1 MTKNTL
7 TPACDSLYHRI
18 RLKKRKE
25 IQNKLHKSFKILLH
39 LLESAIAVM
48 TIIIPVGLLSLEIYR
63 MLTRS
68 GYFDTPHTYLK
79 NILTIVVE
87 LEFVK
92 MLINMTSKTHK
103 LFTT

>member
-1 MTKNTL
+1 MRQL
-7 TPACDSLYHRI
+7 IPPHPFE
-18 RLKKRKE
+18 KRKE
-25 IQNKLHKSFKILLH
+25 MQNKLHKSFKILLL

-48 TIIIPVGLLSLEIYR
+48 TIIIPMGLLGLEIYR

-79 NILTIVVE
+79 NTLTIVVG
-87 LEFVK
+87 LEFVR
-92 MLINMTSKTHK
+92 MLINMTPETHK